1 MYNTSC
7 PPGHPSVSKS
17 IYDRQIDTAL
27 FKRLHATNFTLA
39 PKRYVKI
46 LGPGSYNPIT
56 IDEIYRQKSCSKY
69 GSYYQQSKRFPSMN
83 RKSKHLCNTQVIRF
97 FLIEIVLNYSRI

>member
-1 MYNTSC
+1 MYNISC
-7 PPGHPSVSKS
+7 SAGHSTRLKS
-17 IYDRQIDTAL
+17 IYDRQLDTDL

-39 PKRYVKI
+39 PKRSVKK

-69 GSYYQQSKRFPSMN
+69 GPYYQQSKRFPSRN
-83 RKSKHLCNTQVIRF
+83 RKSKHSCNTDV
-97 FLIEIVLNYSRI
+97 